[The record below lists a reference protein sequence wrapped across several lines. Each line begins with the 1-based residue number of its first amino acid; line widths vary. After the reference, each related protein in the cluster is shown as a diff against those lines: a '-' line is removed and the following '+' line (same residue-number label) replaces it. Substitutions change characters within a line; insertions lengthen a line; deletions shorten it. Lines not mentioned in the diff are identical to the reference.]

1 MLIARP
7 YPLKKDMRCALTH
20 MEKMAFLKKFRCIAD
35 TIALFFITFFL
46 CYVSSHLRL
55 PLVLSMFWIVNAV
68 VAGIFVR
75 YPSTHRPINY
85 LACALAM
92 FLNDYLFSGWLSSV
106 ILINLA
112 NIIFIAVVALGLRSL
127 WRSHTDQL
135 TPKQVLILFPVCLTA
150 SLLAGIWGGIVSAGG
165 GSLTDNLLNIALWVS
180 EQFSTGL
187 MILPLI
193 LSFKRSQKFIW
204 QRTSV
209 LAVLSVPILFL
220 GAALI
225 SGPGSIAFPLPVL
238 IWCALVL
245 PVFVSALVTFLVGIL
260 EIMMVYENLI
270 GEHLVDSPPEIMTL
284 VSIRLGVAAMVLT
297 PFMVSVTI
305 DAVKTLNRRL
315 EIRANTDFLTQ
326 LLSRAGLFEK
336 LGEIPLSAGQ
346 TVGLILFDIDY
357 FKAINDNFG
366 HQAGDSVLSELGYIL
381 RRDYKEQFYISRFG
395 GEEFALIA
403 RDISA
408 EQLYQQAEALR
419 LRVARHD
426 FSLTDRSL
434 SITISLGLEV
444 GSANNNEEWTQ
455 LITRL
460 VSKADSRLYLSK
472 AEGRNLT
479 TPNWSEGSPAFS
491 DRTPT

>member
-1 MLIARP
+1 
-7 YPLKKDMRCALTH
+7 
-20 MEKMAFLKKFRCIAD
+20 MAFLKKFRCIAD
-35 TIALFFITFFL
+35 TISLFFLTFFL

-165 GSLTDNLLNIALWVS
+165 GSLTNNLLNIALWVS

-460 VSKADSRLYLSK
+460 VSKADSLLYLSK

-479 TPNWSEGSPAFS
+479 TPDWSEGSPALS

>member
-35 TIALFFITFFL
+35 TIALFFLTFFL

>member
-1 MLIARP
+1 
-7 YPLKKDMRCALTH
+7 MRGALTH
-20 MEKMAFLKKFRCIAD
+20 MDKIALLDRIRSIAD
-35 TIALFFITFFL
+35 TVALFFLTFFL

-55 PLVLSMFWIVNAV
+55 PIVLSIFWIVNAV
-68 VAGIFVR
+68 IAGIFLR
-75 YPSTHRPINY
+75 HPSTHRPTNY

-92 FLNDYLFSGWLSSV
+92 FLNDYLFSGWVSSA

-112 NIIFIAVVALGLRSL
+112 NIIFIAVIALGLRGL
-127 WRSHTDQL
+127 CKNDTDNL
-135 TPKQVLILFPVCLTA
+135 TPKQVLLLFPVCLAA
-150 SLLAGIWGGIVSAGG
+150 SLLTGIWGGIASAEGTT
-165 GSLTDNLLNIALWVS
+165 LTDILLKIALWVS

-187 MILPLI
+187 MILPVI
-193 LSFKRSQKFIW
+193 LSFKRSQKFVW

-220 GAALI
+220 GAALVG
-225 SGPGSIAFPLPVL
+225 GPGSIAFPLPVL

-245 PVFVSALVTFLVGIL
+245 PVFISSLITFLVGVL
-260 EIMMVYENLI
+260 EIMMAYENLI
-270 GEHLVDSPPEIMTL
+270 GEHLADSPPEIMTL

-336 LGEIPLSAGQ
+336 LSEIPLPMGRA
-346 TVGLILFDIDY
+346 VGMILLDIDY
-357 FKAINDNFG
+357 FKSINDNFG

-381 RRDYKEQFYISRFG
+381 RRDYQERFYISRFG
-395 GEEFALIA
+395 GEEFALIGL
-403 RDISA
+403 DISA
-408 EQLYQQAEALR
+408 EQLYQQAESLR

-426 FSLTDRSL
+426 FLLTDRYL
-434 SITISLGLEV
+434 SITISLGLELA
-444 GSANNNEEWTQ
+444 SANNDEEWAQ
-455 LITRL
+455 LIARL
-460 VSKADSRLYLSK
+460 VTKADSRLYLSK

-479 TPNWSEGSPAFS
+479 TPDWSEGSPVLS

>member
-1 MLIARP
+1 MLIVRP

-35 TIALFFITFFL
+35 TISLFFLTFFL

-165 GSLTDNLLNIALWVS
+165 GSLTNNLLNIALWVS

-479 TPNWSEGSPAFS
+479 TPDWSEGSPALS

>member
-1 MLIARP
+1 
-7 YPLKKDMRCALTH
+7 
-20 MEKMAFLKKFRCIAD
+20 MEKIALLERLRGITD
-35 TIALFFITFFL
+35 TIALFLLTFFL

-68 VAGIFVR
+68 VSGIFVR

-92 FLNDYLFSGWLSSV
+92 FLNDYLFSGWLSSA
-106 ILINLA
+106 ILINMA
-112 NIIFIAVVALGLRSL
+112 NIIFIAVMAIGLRGHWKSP
-127 WRSHTDQL
+127 TDQL
-135 TPKQVLILFPVCLTA
+135 TPRQVLILFPVCLAA
-150 SLLAGIWGGIVSAGG
+150 SLLSGMWGGIVSMEGKT
-165 GSLTDNLLNIALWVS
+165 LTDTLLNVALWVS

-193 LSFKRSQKFIW
+193 LSFKGCQKFVW

-209 LAVLSVPILFL
+209 LAVLSVPLLFL
-220 GAALI
+220 GAALV

-260 EIMMVYENLI
+260 EIMMVYEKLI
-270 GEHLVDSPPEIMTL
+270 GEHFVNSPSEIMTL

-305 DAVKTLNRRL
+305 DAVKTLNKRL

-326 LLSRAGLFEK
+326 LLSRAGLFDK
-336 LGEIPLSAGQ
+336 LSDIPLPSGRS
-346 TVGLILFDIDY
+346 VGMILFDIDY

-381 RRDYKEQFYISRFG
+381 RRECKEQFYISRFG
-395 GEEFALIA
+395 GEEFALVGL
-403 RDISA
+403 DISR
-408 EQLYQQAEALR
+408 EQLYQQAETLR

-426 FSLTDRSL
+426 FSLSDRSL

-444 GSANNNEEWTQ
+444 ATADHDEEWAQ
-455 LITRL
+455 IITRL
-460 VSKADSRLYLSK
+460 VTKADSRLYLSK
-472 AEGRNLT
+472 AKGRNLT
-479 TPNWSEGSPAFS
+479 TPDWSEGSPALS
-491 DRTPT
+491 DRTPP

>member
-20 MEKMAFLKKFRCIAD
+20 MEKMAFLKKFRCIAG
-35 TIALFFITFFL
+35 TIALFFLTFFL

-92 FLNDYLFSGWLSSV
+92 FLNDYLFSGGLSSV

-150 SLLAGIWGGIVSAGG
+150 SLLAGTWGGIVSAGG

-209 LAVLSVPILFL
+209 LAVLSVPILSL

-225 SGPGSIAFPLPVL
+225 SGPGSIVFPLPVL

-270 GEHLVDSPPEIMTL
+270 GEHLVDSPLEIMTL

-346 TVGLILFDIDY
+346 TVGLILFDIDF

-479 TPNWSEGSPAFS
+479 TPDWSEGSPAFS

>member
-1 MLIARP
+1 MLIVRP

-35 TIALFFITFFL
+35 TISLFFLTFFL

-165 GSLTDNLLNIALWVS
+165 GSLTNNLLNIALWVS

-225 SGPGSIAFPLPVL
+225 GGPGSIAFPLPVL

-284 VSIRLGVAAMVLT
+284 VSSRLGVAAMVLT

-326 LLSRAGLFEK
+326 LLSRAGLFER

-479 TPNWSEGSPAFS
+479 TPDWSEGSPALS

>member
-1 MLIARP
+1 
-7 YPLKKDMRCALTH
+7 
-20 MEKMAFLKKFRCIAD
+20 MAFLKKFRCIAD
-35 TIALFFITFFL
+35 TISLFFLTFFL

-165 GSLTDNLLNIALWVS
+165 GSLTNNLLNIALWVS

-479 TPNWSEGSPAFS
+479 TPDWSEGSPALS

>member
-1 MLIARP
+1 MLIVRP

-35 TIALFFITFFL
+35 TISLFFLTFFL

-165 GSLTDNLLNIALWVS
+165 GSLTNNLLNIALWVS

-460 VSKADSRLYLSK
+460 VSKADSLLYLSK

-479 TPNWSEGSPAFS
+479 TPDWSEGSPALS

>member
-1 MLIARP
+1 
-7 YPLKKDMRCALTH
+7 
-20 MEKMAFLKKFRCIAD
+20 MAFLKKFRCIAD

>member
-1 MLIARP
+1 
-7 YPLKKDMRCALTH
+7 
-20 MEKMAFLKKFRCIAD
+20 MEKIAFLDRFRGIAD
-35 TIALFFITFFL
+35 TVALFLLTFFL

-75 YPSTHRPINY
+75 YPSTHRPTNY

-92 FLNDYLFSGWLSSV
+92 FLNDYLFSGWLSSA
-106 ILINLA
+106 ILINMA
-112 NIIFIAVVALGLRSL
+112 NIIFIAVIAIGLRGMWKSP
-127 WRSHTDQL
+127 TDQL
-135 TPKQVLILFPVCLTA
+135 TPKQVLILFPVCLAA
-150 SLLAGIWGGIVSAGG
+150 SLLSGTWGGIVSVEGKT
-165 GSLTDNLLNIALWVS
+165 LTDTLLNVALWVS

-193 LSFKRSQKFIW
+193 LSFKRSRKFVW

-209 LAVLSVPILFL
+209 LAVLSVPLLFL
-220 GAALI
+220 GAALV
-225 SGPGSIAFPLPVL
+225 SGPGSIAFPLPML

-270 GEHLVDSPPEIMTL
+270 GEHLVNSPPEIMTL

-326 LLSRAGLFEK
+326 LLSRAGLFDK
-336 LGEIPLSAGQ
+336 LNDVSLPSGRS
-346 TVGLILFDIDY
+346 VGMILFDIDY

-381 RRDYKEQFYISRFG
+381 RRDYKEKFYISRFG
-395 GEEFALIA
+395 GEEFALIGL
-403 RDISA
+403 DISC

-426 FSLTDRSL
+426 FSLSDRSL

-444 GSANNNEEWTQ
+444 ATVDHDEEWAHI
-455 LITRL
+455 ITRL
-460 VSKADSRLYLSK
+460 VTKADSRLYLSK

-479 TPNWSEGSPAFS
+479 TPDWSEGSPALS

>member
-1 MLIARP
+1 
-7 YPLKKDMRCALTH
+7 MRIDLTH
-20 MEKMAFLKKFRCIAD
+20 MEKIAFLDRFRGIAD
-35 TIALFFITFFL
+35 TVALFLLTFFL

-75 YPSTHRPINY
+75 YPSTHRPTNY

-92 FLNDYLFSGWLSSV
+92 FLNDYLFSGWLSSA
-106 ILINLA
+106 ILINMA
-112 NIIFIAVVALGLRSL
+112 NIIFIAVIAIGLRGMWKSP
-127 WRSHTDQL
+127 TDQL
-135 TPKQVLILFPVCLTA
+135 TPKQVLILFPVCLAA
-150 SLLAGIWGGIVSAGG
+150 SLLSGIWGGIVSVEGKT
-165 GSLTDNLLNIALWVS
+165 LTDTLLNVALWVS

-193 LSFKRSQKFIW
+193 LSFKRSRKFVW

-209 LAVLSVPILFL
+209 LAVLSVPLLFL
-220 GAALI
+220 GAALV

-270 GEHLVDSPPEIMTL
+270 GEHLVNSPPEIMTL

-326 LLSRAGLFEK
+326 LLSRAGLFDK
-336 LGEIPLSAGQ
+336 LNDVPLPSGRS
-346 TVGLILFDIDY
+346 VGMILFDIDY

-395 GEEFALIA
+395 GEEFALIGL
-403 RDISA
+403 DISC

-426 FSLTDRSL
+426 FSLSDRSL

-444 GSANNNEEWTQ
+444 ATVDHDEEWAQ
-455 LITRL
+455 IITRL
-460 VSKADSRLYLSK
+460 VTKADSRLYLSK

-479 TPNWSEGSPAFS
+479 TPDWSEGSPALS